1 MPDINYPYG
10 TAGLSESEVE
20 LLERAFT
27 GSVGFIFDQLNSD
40 EIRYSENRVDISLN
54 LLHNI
59 ARVCLE
65 NAIVKFGVPKDVEL
79 DRLYTDLDREFKR
92 IEKEGS

>member
-1 MPDINYPYG
+1 MSDIDFPYG

-20 LLERAFT
+20 ILEQSFT
-27 GSVGFIFDQLNSD
+27 NCVGFIFDQLNSD
-40 EIRYSENRVDISLN
+40 EIRYTENRGDISLN
-54 LLHNI
+54 LLHNV

-65 NAIVKFGVPKDVEL
+65 NIIVKLGVPKDVEL